1 MATRSLRRQITFGMS
16 IYTLL
21 LSLGVAMHGV
31 IVNENVERLIWESLL
46 RSEFEYFQERKRAD
60 PGYRWADTD
69 LLQLFGE
76 GSHMPIPAGF
86 DLPPGI
92 HDEIF
97 RGEKQFAVLV
107 SSTGRDRS
115 VMTLDITNIEKKEHQ
130 LIWIILGSSVTL
142 VCMLVLATIFGVR
155 QLVRPLSDLAQAIAK
170 LSPDRNEQRVQIEP
184 HAPREAQII
193 ADGLNSYLVRIDDFV
208 ERERKFIRMAS
219 HELRTPITVVISTA
233 EVALDPLVSQHST
246 EVHLRRILATAHE
259 MQSLVSLLL
268 ALARDPARLQSMM
281 EPVDLAELIPSIIQ
295 DHQLLAESKELV
307 FDITTTLPCSIHA
320 PRPIVVAAI
329 GNLVRNAIENSGHGT
344 IRVITAD
351 SGITVQDSGHGI
363 SESERSRIYTQ
374 LARAGS
380 ATAGGIG
387 LELIA
392 RACTH
397 LGWHLDIDNQESGGT
412 RATLTFR

>member
-1 MATRSLRRQITFGMS
+1 MATRSLRRQITFRISM
-16 IYTLL
+16 YTLL
-21 LSLGVAMHGV
+21 LSFGVAMHGV

-46 RSEFEYFQERKRAD
+46 QREFEYFQERQRTD
-60 PGYRWADTD
+60 PWYRWTDTD

-76 GSHMPIPAGF
+76 GSGMPIPAEF

-92 HDEIF
+92 HDEIS
-97 RGEKQFAVLV
+97 RGGKQFATLV
-107 SSTGRDRS
+107 SSTDPRS
-115 VMTLDITNIEKKEHQ
+115 VMALDITDIEKTEQQ

-155 QLVRPLSDLAQAIAK
+155 QLVRPLSDLAQAIAN
-170 LSPDRNEQRVQIEP
+170 LSPDRDGQRVQIEP
-184 HAPREAQII
+184 HAPKEAQII
-193 ADGLNSYLVRIDDFV
+193 ADGLNSYLVQIDDFV

-219 HELRTPITVVISTA
+219 HELRTPIAVVMSAA
-233 EVALDPLVSQHST
+233 EIALDPLVSPHSS
-246 EVHLRRILATAHE
+246 EIHLRRILATAHE
-259 MQSLVSLLL
+259 MQNLVMLLL
-268 ALARDPARLQSMM
+268 ILARDPARLQSMT
-281 EPVDLAELIPSIIQ
+281 EPVDLVELIPSIIQ
-295 DHQLLAESKELV
+295 DHRLLAESKELA
-307 FDITTTLPCSIHA
+307 FDIITTPHCSIHA
-320 PRPIVVAAI
+320 PRQIVVAAI
-329 GNLVRNAIENSGHGT
+329 GNLVRNAIENSEHGT
-344 IRVITAD
+344 IRVITTH

-397 LGWHLDIDNQESGGT
+397 LGWHLDIDNLESGGT

>member
-46 RSEFEYFQERKRAD
+46 QSEFEYFQERQRTD
-60 PGYRWADTD
+60 PWYRWADTE

-76 GSHMPIPAGF
+76 GSNMSIPAEF
-86 DLPPGI
+86 DLTPGI
-92 HDEIF
+92 HDEIS
-97 RGEKQFAVLV
+97 RGKKQFAVLV
-107 SSTGRDRS
+107 SGTGPDRS
-115 VMTLDITNIEKKEHQ
+115 VMTLDITDIEKTERQ

-142 VCMLVLATIFGVR
+142 ICMLVLATIFGVR

-170 LSPDRNEQRVQIEP
+170 LSPDRNGQRVQIEP

-193 ADGLNSYLVRIDDFV
+193 AEGLNSYLVRIDDFV

-259 MQSLVSLLL
+259 MQNLVSLLL

-281 EPVDLAELIPSIIQ
+281 EPVDLAELIPSIIR
-295 DHQLLAESKELV
+295 DHRLLAESKELA
-307 FDITTTLPCSIHA
+307 FDIITTPPCLIHA

-329 GNLVRNAIENSGHGT
+329 SNLVRNAIENSGHGT
-344 IRVITAD
+344 IRVITTD
-351 SGITVQDSGHGI
+351 FGITVQDSGHGI

-397 LGWHLDIDNQESGGT
+397 LGWHLDIDNLESGGT
-412 RATLTFR
+412 KATLTFR